1 MSSHSPNYTTVE
13 AFIAHVLA
21 TWARQKGRFTTEKF
35 NAGLWEIIKGLLE
48 EFVQHMEDKA
58 ARGLIDVLGAN
69 CDNVF
74 WDHRDDSKAYLKD
87 FTEQDRVTCRI
98 MSAALTFMSTV
109 RDAGQLGQTRNET
122 DKDMRQ
128 ILGCTVMHV
137 FASILRSTTC
147 AATSN
152 GINYAWRTMK
162 RVDAGFRDTAGAGAL
177 ASARCEKGGW
187 KGLTIGSGQIRTAV
201 DAWLSHNTDLW
212 TKLRQLHG
220 NENCRRNKSNNDELA
235 TGAKVGQGA
244 GVTGS
249 AGIAKEI
256 VTVVKDVFDKM
267 KDDVIEKSKSSPALP
282 GAGAAKP
289 AATNPA
295 TTKPPTKGDNP
306 QDKKK
311 EDIPAPPAPGGVARA
326 DGSAAEDV
334 AKSPPATGG
343 TPAGQGPGPG
353 QQPPPPPPPQQG
365 TDADKAETLV
375 SFGTSSGTEDECG
388 KKPEDPQEG
397 EHVKR
402 SKDASEP
409 ARAGSTIAETTDKD
423 GGAHASTPI
432 HTQPTPTPSTGTET
446 AGTGA
451 TTGTS
456 GDGAKGDPGTAQ
468 TVPVAP
474 DTTAPKPHDDD
485 RATKGTDIVSAA
497 NGDNNTDPFGSADY
511 CMVDGKKKD
520 DDSEQCH
527 AIIGGGRR
535 AASTRTGAAGAPTG
549 PSGQAERGGAAG
561 VSGTGGLELGIEL
574 PEGKSNV
581 GGSYGPGTPQD
592 PHTPQNTPTS
602 PSPDVPDLTGD
613 ILTATTPVLFFLSAV
628 TVALLGYSLWKYFA
642 YLGQTRRRTYRT
654 VRDVPSPPLDE
665 EILEHLQRGELP
677 PPDYGYKMI
686 KDTHPA
692 STSGTGRPPRVH
704 KRTIIELDLEVL
716 HECEATEWESVKDD
730 YLQIV
735 VEECAQELMR
745 DVDTNNSILHVPNS
759 HASVTTHDSTT
770 DHSTT
775 LDSCR
780 PNEEDPDPCKCTETI
795 LLATEPC
802 RPTEEDPDPCSCME
816 TIHTDTE
823 QSPSTGCGHATSECT
838 QWINWID
845 RHKHILRECTTQ
857 PWFLQLKADWKQ
869 YLRDH
874 MAANE
879 DNGVSAHSEFGEAA
893 TLDRKKLDAW
903 KEWVSQQHRQM
914 SMYGQEEWFKH
925 LLNSVEAETV
935 PGKRAVPG
943 VATDVEVQQVM
954 VAEDILR
961 VKVVPWSQLHPQLYL
976 NKPLC
981 AKTWILLLA
990 LVIEQCEVDRSVQ
1003 EKELYVDDLLEKL

>member
-282 GAGAAKP
+282 GA
-289 AATNPA
+289 
-295 TTKPPTKGDNP
+295 
-306 QDKKK
+306 
-311 EDIPAPPAPGGVARA
+311 
-326 DGSAAEDV
+326 
-334 AKSPPATGG
+334 
-343 TPAGQGPGPG
+343 
-353 QQPPPPPPPQQG
+353 
-365 TDADKAETLV
+365 
-375 SFGTSSGTEDECG
+375 
-388 KKPEDPQEG
+388 
-397 EHVKR
+397 
-402 SKDASEP
+402 
-409 ARAGSTIAETTDKD
+409 
-423 GGAHASTPI
+423 
-432 HTQPTPTPSTGTET
+432 
-446 AGTGA
+446 
-451 TTGTS
+451 
-456 GDGAKGDPGTAQ
+456 
-468 TVPVAP
+468 
-474 DTTAPKPHDDD
+474 
-485 RATKGTDIVSAA
+485 
-497 NGDNNTDPFGSADY
+497 
-511 CMVDGKKKD
+511 
-520 DDSEQCH
+520 
-527 AIIGGGRR
+527 
-535 AASTRTGAAGAPTG
+535 
-549 PSGQAERGGAAG
+549 AERGGAAG

-665 EILEHLQRGELP
+665 EILQHLQRRVP

-716 HECEATEWESVKDD
+716 HECEATEWESVKDH
-730 YLQIV
+730 YLQIL
-735 VEECAQELMR
+735 VEEFAR
-745 DVDTNNSILHVPNS
+745 DLQQDAKGYSSFPDAPTTNQDLLGNNVSSTVDPPTDT
-759 HASVTTHDSTT
+759 AVTDPCPPH
-770 DHSTT
+770 
-775 LDSCR
+775 
-780 PNEEDPDPCKCTETI
+780 DPDPWSCMEAI
-795 LLATEPC
+795 ELATDPSASDAD
-802 RPTEEDPDPCSCME
+802 DPDPWRCME
-816 TIHTDTE
+816 TIQLPTHPCPPHDPDPWSCMDTIQLAKALGPPHDCDPWSCMDTIQLDAQKRRAHSNHRE
-823 QSPSTGCGHATSECT
+823 ATSACT

-845 RHKHILRECTTQ
+845 RHKHILRACTTQ
-857 PWFLQLKADWKQ
+857 PWLLQLKSAWKQ
-869 YLRDH
+869 YLREH

-879 DNGVSAHSEFGEAA
+879 DNVHRELSEQRSIGCVEM
-893 TLDRKKLDAW
+893 KKDAW
-903 KEWVSQQHRQM
+903 KKWVVKQHHDM
-914 SMYGQEEWFKH
+914 AKYIENDWFRH
-925 LLNSVEAETV
+925 LLENIDQETV
-935 PGKRAVPG
+935 PDKGAVPP
-943 VATDVEVQQVM
+943 VDKVM
-954 VAEDILR
+954 GTEDTLR
-961 VKVVPWSQLHPQLYL
+961 VRDLPQPQPLHEDSYKQTQLI
-976 NKPLC
+976 
-981 AKTWILLLA
+981 AKLWMLILA
-990 LVIEQCEVDRSVQ
+990 FVIEQCELESRLQ
-1003 EKELYVDDLLEKL
+1003 EKELYVDELLDHL